1 MKRLVL
7 PILVPTGFSLFLS
20 TPGLAV
26 ETELASILVS
36 ASRTI
41 QTNPLTSSVISVIT
55 REEIERSA
63 AQNLLQLLGGH
74 SGIQLTSLYG
84 DGSKATIDMRGF
96 GPSAGA

>member
-1 MKRLVL
+1 MKRFTIPL
-7 PILVPTGFSLFLS
+7 LVPTGISLFLS
-20 TPGLAV
+20 ISVLAE
-26 ETELASILVS
+26 ETQLASIVVS

-41 QTNPLTSSVISVIT
+41 QANPPSSSVISIIT

-96 GPSAGA
+96 G